1 MTPFD
6 SIIEANRDY
15 WTVRAATYSKE
26 VRDGELCGVGYTPW
40 LQAVEGRI
48 AAHFAGRAAETIRV
62 LDIATGPGFF
72 AILAARAG
80 HRVTAI
86 DLTPSMLAE
95 ARANAGGLADRID
108 FREMNAEALEFED
121 ETFDVIVTRNLT
133 WDLPHPEQAYLE
145 WHRVL
150 KRGGLLLNFDA
161 NWYRYLVDAEARA
174 AFDVDW
180 DNAEAAGIP
189 NDNPDVDYGIMEQ
202 IAAEVP
208 LTRELR
214 PEWDIRVLTDIGF
227 HAEADTDVW
236 KSVWNDEEKL
246 HYASTP
252 LFLVSAVKDS
262 SFYPNRNVNCSS
274 SRV

>member
-6 SIIEANRDY
+6 SIIDANRDY

-26 VRDGELCGVGYTPW
+26 VNDGELHGVGYTPW
-40 LQAVEGRI
+40 YEAVQGRV
-48 AAHFAGRAAETIRV
+48 AAHFGGRAAETIHV

-72 AILAARAG
+72 AILMARAG

-95 ARANAGGLADRID
+95 ARRNAGDLAEVID
-108 FREMNAEALEFED
+108 FREMNAEKLTFAD

-133 WDLPHPEQAYLE
+133 WDLPHPEQAYRE

-150 KRGGLLLNFDA
+150 KKGGLLLNFDA
-161 NWYRYLVDAEARA
+161 NWYRYLVDDEAKTAFETDQGNA
-174 AFDVDW
+174 A
-180 DNAEAAGIP
+180 AAGIP
-189 NDNPDVDYGIMEQ
+189 NDNPDVDYGIMEE

-227 HAEADTDVW
+227 RAEADTDIW
-236 KSVWNDEEKL
+236 NAVWNDEEKL

-252 LFLVSAVKDS
+252 LFLVSAVKQ
-262 SFYPNRNVNCSS
+262 
-274 SRV
+274 